1 MDDHLGNYFTLKSLI
16 FQLFIYF
23 LINKYIFINYINI
36 INNKMNIRIS
46 NKIKLNKSSFNR
58 LFPRFYQ
65 TYPDPDEKPQISTSI
80 SSVEKQINKSDG
92 KFNLADKFKL
102 DKLFPGVPI
111 SNGIIKGIQPTTIS
125 SRLCNGLTIAT
136 QEMPGLMSSFAFI
149 VNSGSAF
156 EIQNGT
162 NKNTG
167 VTHMLELTAFR
178 STATRSH
185 QEFLTEMEQL
195 GGMVQ
200 CISSRENI
208 MYCVDV
214 LRDNL
219 EPALNLLAD
228 AIMNPIISIEEIE
241 ESKEVI
247 SLQFDQMPADIL
259 SKDAV
264 QMSAFTGY
272 PLGNS
277 HFCPPDA
284 INNITQD
291 MIFKFRDQYL
301 FGENCYI
308 AGAGVDHEIFSNL
321 IQKSFFN
328 KIQNGDKKNL
338 EKNIS
343 KYTGGMISSERTL
356 QEPFVKVSV
365 AFEIGGW
372 TDKKLVAACV
382 LQQLL
387 GGGSSFSAG
396 GPGKG
401 MYTRL
406 YREVLNQNYWVENAE
421 SFISVHDDAGIF
433 GIDGACPA
441 EYVSHLLRVIIEQLV
456 KLETVK
462 VSNEELSR
470 AKNMLKSMMMMQLE
484 SRLVLCEDIARQ
496 FVTFGK
502 RETPSDVCNKIDAVT
517 AEDIIEIATNMLKSP
532 PSIGCVGEDLSKLPT
547 YQQIADFT
555 KQLIQASKKN

>member
-1 MDDHLGNYFTLKSLI
+1 
-16 FQLFIYF
+16 
-23 LINKYIFINYINI
+23 
-36 INNKMNIRIS
+36 MNLRIS
-46 NKIKLNKSSFNR
+46 NKIKLNKSSFGR
-58 LFPRFYQ
+58 IIPRFYQ
-65 TYPDPDEKPQISTSI
+65 TYPDPNENPKISTSV
-80 SSVEKQINKSDG
+80 SSVEKQLNKSDG

-102 DKLFPGVPI
+102 DQLFPGVPI
-111 SNGIIKGIQPTTIS
+111 SKGIVKGVQPTTKS
-125 SRLCNGLTIAT
+125 TTLSNGLTIAS

-156 EIQNGT
+156 EIQDGT
-162 NKNTG
+162 NLNTG
-167 VTHMLELTAFR
+167 VTHVLELTAFR
-178 STATRSH
+178 STTNRSH

-219 EPALNLLAD
+219 EPALNLFAD
-228 AIMNPIISIEEIE
+228 AIINPTISIEEIE

-247 SLQFDQMPADIL
+247 SLQYDQMPAELL

-264 QMSAFTGY
+264 QMSAFNGY

-284 INNITQD
+284 IKDINQD
-291 MIFKFRDQYL
+291 KIMKFRDQYL

-308 AGAGVDHEIFSNL
+308 AGAGVDHEMFSNL
-321 IQKSFFN
+321 IEKSFFN
-328 KIQNGDKKNL
+328 KMKNGGETKKL

-343 KYTGGMISSERTL
+343 KYTGGMITSERPL

-372 TDKKLVAACV
+372 TDKKLVVACV

-406 YREVLNQNYWVENAE
+406 YREVLNQNYWVESAE

-433 GIDGACPA
+433 GIDGSCPA

-502 RETPSDVCNKIDAVT
+502 RDTPGDVSEKIDAVT
-517 AEDIIEIATNMLKSP
+517 VENIQELATNMLKSP

-547 YQQIADFT
+547 YKQIADFT
-555 KQLIQASKKN
+555 THLTQSSRQNSN